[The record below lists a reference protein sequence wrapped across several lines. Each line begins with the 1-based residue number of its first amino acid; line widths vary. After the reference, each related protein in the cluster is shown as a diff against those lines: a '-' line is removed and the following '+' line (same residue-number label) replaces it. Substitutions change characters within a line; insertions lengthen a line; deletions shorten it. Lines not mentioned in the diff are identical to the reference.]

1 MATNGHFFN
10 QVNAPIKVVH
20 SNLDQEI
27 IQITED
33 KLRLVLN
40 QHIAAAEQRKAWIAP
55 LGILVAIVIVFST
68 STFKDVFFKAPTW
81 EAIFFI
87 AGLLSLGWLIR
98 TLWQAH
104 NSPTVDSLVEKIK
117 NRSIDEQSNK

>member
-117 NRSIDEQSNK
+117 NRSID

>member
-1 MATNGHFFN
+1 MATNNGRFA
-10 QVNAPIKVVH
+10 QVQAPVKVIH

-40 QHIAAAEQRKAWIAP
+40 QHVAEAEQRKAWIAP
-55 LGILVAIVIVFST
+55 LGLLVAILTVFAT
-68 STFKDVFFKAPTW
+68 SNFKDAFFKAPTW

-87 AGLLSLGWLIR
+87 TGLLSAGWLVWTVR
-98 TLWQAH
+98 QSLQ
-104 NSPTVDSLVEKIK
+104 SPSVQDIVEKVK
-117 NRSIDEQSNK
+117 NRSIDEHE

>member
-1 MATNGHFFN
+1 MATNGRFS
-10 QVNAPIKVVH
+10 QVQAPVKVIH

-40 QHIAAAEQRKAWIAP
+40 EHIAQTEQRKAWIAP
-55 LGILVAIVIVFST
+55 LGLLIAIITAFTT
-68 STFKDVFFKAPTW
+68 SNFKDALFKAHTW

-87 AGLLSLGWLIR
+87 TGLLSAGWLALTGIQAIR
-98 TLWQAH
+98 
-104 NSPTVDSLVEKIK
+104 SPSVQEIVEKIK
-117 NRSIDEQSNK
+117 NRSVKE